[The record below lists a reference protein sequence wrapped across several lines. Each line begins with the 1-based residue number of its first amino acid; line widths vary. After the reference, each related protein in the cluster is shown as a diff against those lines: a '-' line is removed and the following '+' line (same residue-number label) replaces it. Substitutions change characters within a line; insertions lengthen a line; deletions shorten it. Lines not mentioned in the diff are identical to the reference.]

1 LSINA
6 SAFARP
12 VPGQSFRREQG
23 ASLALASFP
32 DVVLF
37 TPKRHHDARGFF
49 SETFSLRNLSALEI
63 SDPWVQDNYSLS
75 LEKGI
80 VRGLHL
86 QRPPTAQAK
95 LVRVNRGA
103 IFDVILDMR
112 PNSATFGRHAW
123 VELSARDWNQLYIP
137 EGYAHGFCTL
147 EPDTEVMYK
156 ASRYYSPADEVGVL
170 WNDPALG
177 IPWPIDADAALLSPK
192 DACNMPFAEIQPI
205 DWSV

>member
-1 LSINA
+1 
-6 SAFARP
+6 
-12 VPGQSFRREQG
+12 
-23 ASLALASFP
+23 
-32 DVVLF
+32 
-37 TPKRHHDARGFF
+37 
-49 SETFSLRNLSALEI
+49 
-63 SDPWVQDNYSLS
+63 LS
-75 LEKGI
+75 LERGV

-123 VELSARDWNQLYIP
+123 VELSSREWNQLYIP

-170 WNDPALG
+170 WNDAELG
-177 IPWPIDADAALLSPK
+177 IPWPVEPEAALLSPK
-192 DACNMPFAEIQPI
+192 DARNLPFAEIESI
-205 DWSV
+205 DWGV